1 MERKE
6 VIVREQELARLK
18 EFTRKMRE
26 MNDRRTRTP
35 LALVDTFG
43 CQQNVADGEVLMGIL
58 REMGYELTRDENQAD
73 VILLNTCA
81 IREHAETRVY
91 GNVGALVHTKNRHP
105 AQKIFLC
112 GCMMGQPAVVD

>member
-6 VIVREQELARLK
+6 VIVSEQELARQK

-43 CQQNVADGEVLMGIL
+43 CQQNVADGEVLMGML
-58 REMGYELTRDENQAD
+58 REMGYEYFKSDALRHLIYDGQQEAVRLGLTDGYMQEKSSA
-73 VILLNTCA
+73 
-81 IREHAETRVY
+81 REEYTPPFDLEGV
-91 GNVGALVHTKNRHP
+91 
-105 AQKIFLC
+105 
-112 GCMMGQPAVVD
+112 

>member
-6 VIVREQELARLK
+6 VIVSEQELARQK

-43 CQQNVADGEVLMGIL
+43 CQQNVADGNSWSNLTPIL
-58 REMGYELTRDENQAD
+58 IPST
-73 VILLNTCA
+73 TP
-81 IREHAETRVY
+81 
-91 GNVGALVHTKNRHP
+91 ALS
-105 AQKIFLC
+105 
-112 GCMMGQPAVVD
+112 

>member
-6 VIVREQELARLK
+6 VIVSEQELARQK

-43 CQQNVADGEVLMGIL
+43 CQQNVADGEVLMGML
-58 REMGYELTRDENQAD
+58 REMGYEFVNNLITDEWYSDEAMEERGVVQ
-73 VILLNTCA
+73 L
-81 IREHAETRVY
+81 
-91 GNVGALVHTKNRHP
+91 P
-105 AQKIFLC
+105 LC
-112 GCMMGQPAVVD
+112 YLAKSLENMSL